1 MVNSHI
7 RNMKTKPK
15 EFINSQYIWS
25 GFKEKILP
33 ELTDKKSTLKLE
45 EHELGVPMYDT
56 EITKKYG
63 DISISVDIFASV
75 LQNILKDKEKW
86 YLFHVKT
93 SKGVVAVDVRWDGD
107 GWRLRAFGLGCGGP
121 WSGGCS
127 FFAPATRNLDT
138 KSLDTSETLT
148 FKNFLSDIRK
158 VIEKYE

>member
-1 MVNSHI
+1 
-7 RNMKTKPK
+7 MKTKPK

-45 EHELGVPMYDT
+45 EHKLGVPMYDT

-93 SKGVVAVDVRWDGD
+93 SKGVVAVSVYWRDD
-107 GWRLRAFGLGCGGP
+107 GWDLHARVLDCGDPWLGGR
-121 WSGGCS
+121 S
-127 FFAPATRNLDT
+127 FFTPATRNLDT